1 MQQTRVYLDIII
13 AFSVYL
19 LVISFNSIIDWK
31 SKFNLSWKYMYC
43 HFRQYTHL
51 FQTMVIGPNELL
63 FTIYTRHKNKDS
75 CNTKKYNMETI
86 LWIKNLKK
94 NVKILHVIQST
105 YQLKY
110 LHFCLRCHILSL
122 RGWHFSLLYKLN
134 IGKEQI
140 YYTFLSYSIHGYTC
154 ARSSLM
160 IPLYL
165 CNLHCNNT
173 PTILSPQC
181 HASRW

>member
-1 MQQTRVYLDIII
+1 MKIEVQFVLKIHVLPL
-13 AFSVYL
+13 S
-19 LVISFNSIIDWK
+19 SIILISLKQWLSGQTNCYLRFTQDTK
-31 SKFNLSWKYMYC
+31 IKIAVIQKIQHGNNPLNQKF
-43 HFRQYTHL
+43 
-51 FQTMVIGPNELL
+51 
-63 FTIYTRHKNKDS
+63 
-75 CNTKKYNMETI
+75 
-86 LWIKNLKK
+86 KK

-181 HASRW
+181 HASPW